1 MSTQN
6 IIIRE
11 CELKDIPYLTS
22 LTKEL
27 GYDTTTEQMTERMSN
42 IMKLDNYWT
51 LVAVAEDMVVGYIG
65 LIKNY
70 FWEQDGPYLRVQALV
85 VNADY
90 RKLGVGQQLIH
101 AAEQLARK
109 NNIKTI
115 VLNCTNREERKAAHQ
130 FYPKLGFE
138 SKSTGYVKQLN

>member
-27 GYDTTTEQMTERMSN
+27 GYDTTTDQMTERMSN
-42 IMKLDNYWT
+42 IMTLNNYWT
-51 LVAVAEDMVVGYIG
+51 FVAVAEDMVVGYIG

-90 RKLGVGQQLIH
+90 RKLGVGQKLIQ
-101 AAEQLARK
+101 AAEQLAR
-109 NNIKTI
+109 NHNIKTI
-115 VLNCTNREERKAAHQ
+115 VLNCTNREERQAAHK

-138 SKSTGYVKQLN
+138 SKSTGYVKQLK

>member
-1 MSTQN
+1 MSPQN
-6 IIIRE
+6 IIIRAFE
-11 CELKDIPYLTS
+11 TKDIPYLTS

-27 GYDTTTEQMTERMSN
+27 GYETTVDQMTERMSN
-42 IMKLDNYWT
+42 ILKLNNCWT
-51 LVAVAEDMVVGYIG
+51 LVAVVEDIVVGYIG

-101 AAEQLARK
+101 AAEELAR
-109 NNIKTI
+109 NQNIKTI

-138 SKSTGYVKQLN
+138 SKSTGYVKQLK

>member
-1 MSTQN
+1 MLPQN

-11 CELKDIPYLTS
+11 FELKDIPYLTS

-27 GYDTTTEQMTERMSN
+27 GYDTTADQMTERISN
-42 IMKLDNYWT
+42 IMKLNNYWT
-51 LVAVAEDMVVGYIG
+51 LVAVAEDMVMGYIG

-90 RKLGVGQQLIH
+90 RKLGVGQKLIQ
-101 AAEQLARK
+101 AAEQLAK
-109 NNIKTI
+109 NHNIKTI
-115 VLNCTNREERKAAHQ
+115 VLNCTNREE
-130 FYPKLGFE
+130 
-138 SKSTGYVKQLN
+138 